1 MALGYTSR
9 QVGREA
15 EGLSPRLIVVT
26 EPRPRFIAAT
36 LRLLLSDVYAASLHN
51 HRLMLH
57 RASAAA
63 ATRGRSTPA
72 SERPACGF
80 PSRCSRSR
88 PLWTAS
94 PDAMLRVGRHADSP
108 RAIPARFARGAPR

>member
-9 QVGREA
+9 RVEVPA
-15 EGLSPRLIVVT
+15 
-26 EPRPRFIAAT
+26 RPVAAATPPTWIPAFAGMTKLFPIAAR

-72 SERPACGF
+72 SERPLAGS
-80 PSRCSRSR
+80 PLAARAATSASLSRRR
-88 PLWTAS
+88 
-94 PDAMLRVGRHADSP
+94 
-108 RAIPARFARGAPR
+108 